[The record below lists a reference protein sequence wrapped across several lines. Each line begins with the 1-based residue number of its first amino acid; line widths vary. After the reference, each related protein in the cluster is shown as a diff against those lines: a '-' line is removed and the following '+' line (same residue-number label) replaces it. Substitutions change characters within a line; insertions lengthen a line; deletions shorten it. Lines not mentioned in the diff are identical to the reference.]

1 MKKHLKYLVAFL
13 FFIFL
18 LPPHIVLADNKSF
31 SIDSLAIDTT
41 LNTNGDLEVSEV
53 YEYNFKG
60 DFNGVT
66 RNINFNQGSGVEN
79 IEVSILDGSNKT
91 PFKNNDSKENG
102 SYTVTTDGNYKK
114 LTIYSKNSNKIVKF
128 NIKYLI
134 IGAATKYNDAGE
146 LFGKFYENSSN
157 VDINNLSVKVTFPVG
172 NLKDAKYWGIGPA
185 SGTAS
190 KADDNNFLFNVSK
203 LNSGEYLGCRILF
216 PPDYLKDAK
225 KVVSEDAY
233 NRIYNEQMNNAYTP
247 ENNSSN
253 SSINSPV
260 HEPPA
265 NSSTNVPITQ
275 PSTNFG
281 NYRTFETDKNND
293 LGIFIIVLFIISS
306 VIILVVYNA
315 KEKEKFQRELEKYR
329 STEQFFNDTYCESI
343 PSDLSPALVTY
354 LISEYIQI
362 KDIIA
367 TLLDLSVRNILTYT
381 TNSYVEKKFFSKDE
395 EKIDFTF
402 LINTNTLDY
411 CSIQERYLL
420 NWLSSYGNYP
430 SFSLKDIEAQTNDRR
445 TALDFK
451 NKFNDWKFAV
461 KTEAD
466 SKPFHT
472 KIRNRYVLTNT
483 YQNEYL
489 KWLAFKKFL
498 FDSINSSKSD
508 IITPTLWRKYL
519 PYALALG
526 LADKLIEF
534 SPKLANDDYM
544 YSDPLFYNMHYLN
557 FIYYDFFD
565 DFQNQL
571 NHNTADNSSNSS
583 SDFGGGF
590 GDGGG
595 FTSGGDGGSC
605 GGGGDSGAF

>member
-1 MKKHLKYLVAFL
+1 MRKYFKYLVVLLL
-13 FFIFL
+13 FTL
-18 LPPHIVLADNKSF
+18 LLSTHTVYADSKSF
-31 SIDSLAIDTT
+31 SIDSLAIDTAI
-41 LNTNGDLEVSEV
+41 NTSGDLEVSEV

-66 RNINFNQGSGVEN
+66 RNINFSQSSGVEN
-79 IEVSILDGSNKT
+79 IEVSILDGSNNT

-102 SYTVTTDGNYKK
+102 TFTVATDGNYKK

-128 NIKYLI
+128 NIKYSI

-146 LFGKFYENSSN
+146 LFWKFYENSSN
-157 VDINNLSVKVTFPVG
+157 VDINNISLKVNFPTG

-216 PPDYLKDAK
+216 PLDYLKDAK
-225 KVVSEDAY
+225 KIVSEDAY

-247 ENNSSN
+247 ETNSNSISSSN
-253 SSINSPV
+253 NSINSPIY
-260 HEPPA
+260 EPPVNHYA
-265 NSSTNVPITQ
+265 
-275 PSTNFG
+275 
-281 NYRTFETDKNND
+281 DKD
-293 LGIFIIVLFIISS
+293 DSIGIFILVLVIV
-306 VIILVVYNA
+306 ILVATILIYNA
-315 KEKEKFQRELEKYR
+315 KEKEKFQKELEEYR
-329 STEQFFNDTYCESI
+329 STEQFFNDPYCDSI
-343 PSDLSPALVTY
+343 PSGLSPALVTY
-354 LISEYIQI
+354 LISEYIEI
-362 KDIIA
+362 NDIIA
-367 TLLDLSVRNILTYT
+367 TLLDLSVRNILSYT
-381 TNSYVEKKFFSKDE
+381 TNSYVEKKYFSKDE

-402 LINTNTLDY
+402 SINTHALDF
-411 CSIQERYLL
+411 CSIHERYLL

-430 SFSLKDIEAQTNDRR
+430 SFSLKDIEVQTNNRK

-489 KWLAFKKFL
+489 KWLAFKNFL
-498 FDSINSSKSD
+498 FDSINSSKSE
-508 IITPTLWRKYL
+508 ILTPALWRKYL
-519 PYALALG
+519 SYALALG

-595 FTSGGDGGSC
+595 FTSGGDGGSS